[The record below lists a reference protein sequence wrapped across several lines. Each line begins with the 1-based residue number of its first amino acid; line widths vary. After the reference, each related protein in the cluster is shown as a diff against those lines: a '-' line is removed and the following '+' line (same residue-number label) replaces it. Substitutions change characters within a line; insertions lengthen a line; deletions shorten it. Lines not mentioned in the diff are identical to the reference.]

1 MCGIAG
7 IYIKDPQVVKK
18 HIALETMANLLLL
31 GIESRGKK
39 ATGFVSH
46 LPGGDELTIDKKAV
60 AASDFIKDRLPI
72 PEGATVWL
80 GHTRLDTRGSPENN
94 DNNHPVV
101 CKSTFVTH
109 NGTIYNDDDLFKEHK
124 RKRLAEVD
132 SEALAMLLNKY
143 GFKEAAKGLAQVRG
157 AFAIASIDPEK
168 NPDEVLLAK
177 GGWAPLV
184 IHESDKFVLW
194 ASERNAI
201 RDAWKVVLGTPPAY
215 SSFKEL
221 HEGEI
226 AVVTKDGI
234 EYRKFERPEDFRQ
247 RRGRGT
253 TRQQP
258 GNSGAGQRGPS
269 TVYRPTTKPNEGRN
283 RTAERRLPPTR
294 LSPGRHV
301 VEVGEVRTAGRG
313 TARLFEEYE
322 LGNYDLALFRN
333 ADYPYQW
340 DWCDGCL
347 TCVLLDDMRDTV
359 NWGFICDDC
368 YDVQIEKFG
377 YKDPVDPSGFLS
389 EGELN
394 ELDNW
399 AKIDTEVHRLALDEV
414 HQATGMDTDTIDFLI
429 FRVQEEYFQN
439 RADMKQLAEDLDEL
453 YQEAAAK
460 KWTDFGLGDA
470 TSLRGATSCESDS
483 GVADGRQPSIS
494 PGERPLGLIA
504 ASVRPP
510 GTSSLQNPD
519 AISHCTTHQR
529 TFPASQECHECIRDF
544 SRSKQP
550 DLNIDQCVT
559 CSRKQRPR
567 FHMLKWAWCRKHYL
581 TCSGCNAGLEAI
593 CTDPEGRRLCHFCS
607 RGQKGLLHDGKD
619 GKELAKRG
627 IEVAERTSP

>member
-7 IYIKDPQVVKK
+7 IFIKDPQVVKK

-39 ATGFVSH
+39 ATGFVTH
-46 LPGGDELTIDKKAV
+46 LPGGSELTLDKKAV
-60 AASDFIKDRLPI
+60 AASDFIKDRSPI

-80 GHTRLDTRGSPENN
+80 GHTRLDTRGSPEKNE
-94 DNNHPVV
+94 NNHPVV
-101 CKSTFVTH
+101 CANTFLTH

-124 RKRLAEVD
+124 RERLAEVD
-132 SEALAMLLNKY
+132 SEALAMLIDEY

-157 AFAIASIDPEK
+157 AFAIASINPEK
-168 NPDEVLLAK
+168 HPDEVLLAK

-226 AVVTKDGI
+226 AVVTKNGI
-234 EYRKFERPEDFRQ
+234 EYRKFERPEDFRV

-253 TRQQP
+253 TGQR
-258 GNSGAGQRGPS
+258 GNSGATRRGPT
-269 TVYRPTTKPNEGRN
+269 TVYRPTTKPREEGRN
-283 RTAERRLPPTR
+283 RSAERRLPPTR

-301 VEVGEVRTAGRG
+301 EEVGAVRTAGRG

-322 LGNYDLALFRN
+322 LGNYDLALFQN

-377 YKDPVDPSGFLS
+377 YKDPTDPAGFLS
-389 EGELN
+389 DEELTQ
-394 ELDNW
+394 LDNW
-399 AKIDTEVHRLALDEV
+399 AKIETEVHRLALDAV
-414 HQATGMDTDTIDFLI
+414 HEATGMDTETVDFLI
-429 FRVQEEYFQN
+429 FRVQEEYFEGKE
-439 RADMKQLAEDLDEL
+439 DMKQLAEDLDEL
-453 YQEAAAK
+453 YQEAAGK
-460 KWTDFGLGDA
+460 QWVSFGLADA
-470 TSLRGATSCESDS
+470 TILRSAPSCESDS
-483 GVADGRQPSIS
+483 GVAASIS
-494 PGERPLGLIA
+494 PGEKPLGLIA
-504 ASVRPP
+504 GAVRPP
-510 GTSSLQNPD
+510 RTSLQNPD

-544 SRSKQP
+544 SRSTQP
-550 DLNIDQCVT
+550 DLTLDQCLT
-559 CSRKQRPR
+559 CTRRQRPR
-567 FHMLKWAWCRKHYL
+567 FHMLKWAWCRKHYT
-581 TCSGCNAGLEAI
+581 TCSGCNAGLVAI
-593 CTDPEGRRLCHFCS
+593 ATDPDGRRLCHFCC
-607 RGQKGLLHDGKD
+607 RGQKGLLYDGKD
-619 GKELAKRG
+619 GQELAKRG
-627 IEVAERTSP
+627 IEVAERTSK